1 MTQRT
6 LAGLVA
12 VVLMGVVVAVL
23 SFRPLA
29 YVSYEPGET
38 IDVLGKR
45 AGKEIIQVTGH
56 KTYRDSG
63 QLRMTTVLVS
73 TPTARLDLFTLMTD
87 WLNPNADVYPYDA
100 VYAPNT
106 SAEENRQQ
114 GQVEMVDSQQAATAV
129 AEEELGL
136 DVVHVMVRDVTKG
149 MPAQGKLEKGDE
161 LVRIDGRAIGS
172 RADVQTAIQGAPSEK
187 PLEFVVRRGATG
199 KSPGREVTSTIT
211 PTLQNGAQI
220 VGIQIGVDFDQPF
233 EVKVGIS
240 PKIGGPSAGLMFSV
254 GIYDTLTPGSL
265 TGGQTIAG
273 TGTMDEGGHVG
284 PIGGIM
290 QKIVG
295 ARNDGAKLFLVPP
308 DNCDEALQAHNGDMR
323 LVKAVTMHSAVQ
335 AIKTWVKQPG
345 ADLPECRATSER
357 KAAG

>member
-12 VVLMGVVVAVL
+12 VVLLGVVVAVL
-23 SFRPLA
+23 SFKPLS

-38 IDVLGKR
+38 IDVLGTS

-56 KTYRDSG
+56 KTYRDTG
-63 QLRMTTVLVS
+63 ELRMTTVLVS

-87 WLNPNADVYPYDA
+87 WLDPNDDVYPYDS

-106 SAEENRQQ
+106 SAEENRQE
-114 GQVEMVDSQQAATAV
+114 GQAEMVDSQQAATAV
-129 AEEELGL
+129 AEEELGF
-136 DVVHVMVRDVTKG
+136 DVVHVMVRAVTKG
-149 MPAQGKLEKGDE
+149 MPAQGKLRKGDE
-161 LVRIDGRAIGS
+161 LVSIAGRAIGS
-172 RADVQTAIQGAPSEK
+172 RADVQSVIQGAPPDR
-187 PLEFVVRRGATG
+187 PLEFVVKRGD
-199 KSPGREVTSTIT
+199 RQVTSSVT
-211 PTLQNGAQI
+211 PTIQDGAQI
-220 VGIQIGVDFDQPF
+220 VGIQIGVDFDHPF
-233 EVKVGIS
+233 DVKVGIN

-254 GIYDTLTPGSL
+254 GIFDTLTPGSL
-265 TGGQTIAG
+265 TGGATIAG

-308 DNCDEALQAHNGDMR
+308 DNCDEALQARNGDMR

-335 AIKTWVKQPG
+335 AIKAWVKQPD
-345 ADLPECRATSER
+345 ADLPECRATTDE
-357 KAAG
+357 KAEG

>member
-6 LAGLVA
+6 LAGLMA
-12 VVLMGVVVAVL
+12 VVLLGVVVAVL

-29 YVSYEPGET
+29 FVSYEPGST
-38 IDVLGKR
+38 IDVLGKS

-56 KTYRDSG
+56 KAYRDSG
-63 QLRMTTVLVS
+63 ELRMTTVLVS
-73 TPTARLDLFTLMTD
+73 TPTAKLDLFTLMTN
-87 WLNPNADVYPYDA
+87 WLDPNDAVYPYDA

-106 SAEENRQQ
+106 SAKENRQQ
-114 GQVEMVDSQQAATAV
+114 GQAEMVDSQQAATAV
-129 AEEELGL
+129 AQDELGL
-136 DVVHVMVRDVTKG
+136 HVVHVMVRDVTQG

-161 LVRIDGRAIGS
+161 LVSIDGHAIGS
-172 RADVQTAIQGAPSEK
+172 RADVQTAIQGAPADK
-187 PLEFVVRRGATG
+187 PLDFVVRRG
-199 KSPGREVTSTIT
+199 GREVTSTVT
-211 PTLQNGAQI
+211 PTLQNGSQI
-220 VGIQIGVDFDQPF
+220 VGIQIGVDFDHPF
-233 EVKVGIS
+233 DVTVGIN

-265 TGGQTIAG
+265 TGGNTIAG
-273 TGTMDEGGHVG
+273 TGTMDEGGAVG

-295 ARNDGAKLFLVPP
+295 AKNDGAKLFLVPP

-335 AIKTWVKQPG
+335 AIKTWVKQPE
-345 ADLPECRATSER
+345 ADLPQCRATAEG
-357 KAAG
+357 KAEG